1 MTYIELNKSVLLKLK
16 HENTTLSNITI
27 QNKDVSR
34 SGLLISSK
42 LKISRK
48 TMVLLKDR
56 TDLKNVF

>member
-1 MTYIELNKSVLLKLK
+1 MTYIELNKSVLPKLK

-27 QNKDVSR
+27 QNKDMSR
-34 SGLLISSK
+34 SGLPISSK